1 MKEHPQEPLSV
12 YSLDYTGAAT
22 PINRNDFASLLAENW
37 ELISYEPDED
47 KQHTGPDLII
57 LPSASPSG
65 IYGACIDYR
74 RRWGFGPFILGI
86 AGESFNPSDGIANYS
101 FSYQADSLSN
111 MYYPSCITSIPYN
124 LFHHNGVMTDI
135 ESSDLPF
142 RLALTHN
149 QTDLKDDIAFIKGSF
164 PKQRFCNFVASADSI
179 LRNDFV
185 KQLHKYKRVD
195 CAGSVLNN
203 TDELQRRSSRY
214 KSDWSQ
220 GKLRYIAQYR
230 FTVAFENKSQPFY
243 IAEKILHPLMVG
255 SIPIYWGAPN
265 IAQFFNPASF
275 INCHDYAS
283 FDAVIERIKEIDSNP
298 ELYQQYLNAPKILP
312 DSLLYDYT
320 GDKIKAKINDVMQ
333 KVVAHKQMRKQWY
346 CTDGFRLRR
355 QHLIIALK
363 FHIHS
368 AKNNFVK
375 RHRRMGHFLIK
386 IIRGLKP
393 KKLPSID

>member
-1 MKEHPQEPLSV
+1 MNYQRWS
-12 YSLDYTGAAT
+12 
-22 PINRNDFASLLAENW
+22 FA
-37 ELISYEPDED
+37 
-47 KQHTGPDLII
+47 
-57 LPSASPSG
+57 
-65 IYGACIDYR
+65 
-74 RRWGFGPFILGI
+74 PFILGI
-86 AGESFNPSDGIANYS
+86 AGESFNPADGIANYS

-111 MYYPSCITSIPYN
+111 MYYPSCIMFIPYN

-149 QTDLKDDIAFIKGSF
+149 QADLKDDIAFIKGSF

-179 LRNDFV
+179 LRRDFV
-185 KQLHKYKRVD
+185 KQLHEYKQVD

-203 TDELQRRSSRY
+203 TDELQRKSPRGE
-214 KSDWSQ
+214 SDWAK

-243 IAEKILHPLMVG
+243 ITEKILHPLMVG

-283 FDAVIERIKEIDSNP
+283 FDAVIERIKEIDSSP
-298 ELYQQYLNAPKILP
+298 ELYQQYLNAPKVLP

-320 GDKIKAKINDVMQ
+320 GDKIKAKMNDIMQ
-333 KVVAHKQMRKQWY
+333 KVVAHKQMRKQWHW
-346 CTDGFRLRR
+346 TDSFRLRL
-355 QHLIIALK
+355 QHPIIALK
-363 FHIHS
+363 FHIRS
-368 AKNNFVK
+368 ARNDFLERYPRMRRFLEKNYS
-375 RHRRMGHFLIK
+375 RLK
-386 IIRGLKP
+386 I
-393 KKLPSID
+393 

>member
-1 MKEHPQEPLSV
+1 MPITMKEYQQEPLSV
-12 YSLDYTGAAT
+12 YSLDYTGVVT
-22 PINRNDFASLLAENW
+22 PIKHNRFASLLPEDW

-57 LPSASPSG
+57 LPSYNTLYF
-65 IYGACIDYR
+65 YGACRDYR
-74 RRWGFGPFILGI
+74 RRWGFAPFILCI
-86 AGESFNPSDGIANYS
+86 SRESFNPADGLANYS

-111 MYYPSCITSIPYN
+111 MYYPSCIMFIPYN

-135 ESSDLPF
+135 ESSDLPRF
-142 RLALTHN
+142 STHRLALTRN
-149 QTDLKDDIAFIKGSF
+149 QADLQDDIAFIKGSF
-164 PKQRFCNFVASADSI
+164 PKQRFCNFVASQLNRISEGSI
-179 LRNDFV
+179 LRYDFV
-185 KQLHKYKRVD
+185 KQLLEYKQVD

-203 TDELQRRSSRY
+203 TDELQRKSPRGE
-214 KSDWSQ
+214 SDWAR

-243 IAEKILHPLMVG
+243 ITEKILHPLMVG

-320 GDKIKAKINDVMQ
+320 GDKIKAKMNDVLQ
-333 KVVAHKQMRKQWY
+333 KAVAHKQMRKQWHW
-346 CTDGFRLRR
+346 TDGFRLCL
-355 QHLIIALK
+355 QHPIIALK
-363 FHIHS
+363 FHIRS
-368 AKNNFVK
+368 AIKGFLK
-375 RHRRMGHFLIK
+375 RYRVDDIT
-386 IIRGLKP
+386 
-393 KKLPSID
+393 